1 MRHGR
6 RFVGALGLGLLLLAA
21 LLFAADTRMGHR
33 FVVDRIE
40 ALEPRNGLRIG
51 IDRIDGSLYGHA
63 QIKGLTLRDERG
75 VFFVADHVDLD
86 WTPLAWFLNRLD
98 IRRLHAAKATLHR
111 LPSLRPAPPGT
122 PLLLDYDIRIDKLDI
137 DRLTIR
143 PGVSGRPQM
152 GQISGR
158 ADIRDGRALIA
169 ALASTTQ
176 GDRLILNFDSIP
188 DQDRF
193 DLRLALDAPAQ
204 GTLGAMLGTRL
215 PLQLRLDGDGA
226 WRAWRGMFL
235 ARLNGAEVARLAFTN
250 KAGLYGLSGQL
261 EAAALPAGRVRSLAA
276 PRLILQG
283 TARFTDRRL
292 KGALTGNSSALS
304 LKAEGGVNFASS
316 SFEDLLITST
326 LRDVRAIAPTM
337 SGPALSLKL
346 RLDGAFRQAAFDY
359 LLTAP
364 MLKFGTTGLEQMRA
378 SGQGR
383 LSQLPIR
390 IPVQFSARRITGVGD
405 VAGGILANISAQGI
419 LLASRQSLV
428 GEDIQLRSDKLSGKI
443 GLFYD
448 IKTGRFDV
456 GFAGRLSRYF
466 VPGIGL
472 VDVQSDFHIVPG
484 PNGRGTRVL
493 GTGKA
498 WVRRFDNSF
507 LAGLAGGLPRL
518 ETALERTTDGQLRFT
533 NMRILAPRL
542 SLVLNGVRRADG
554 SFALSGSGQQ
564 STYGPLTLM
573 LDGQISRPR
582 LRLVFTRPNAAMA
595 LANVHLD
602 LDPTPQGFDWR
613 AQGGSRL
620 GVFIGTGSIAL
631 PQNAPAQIQIAM
643 MEAGGIQATGLLRPI
658 TGGLAGTITLVGAAT
673 GTLQLDVENG
683 LPRIRADV
691 DARNAKLSGP
701 TALAVQRGRFVGTI
715 LLDPR
720 GTAIEGHVTAR
731 NLQYGGFGV
740 ARLAGSLRMAAG
752 RGEVRG
758 SIAGSR
764 GRDFDVDATVR
775 FNSDR
780 VTMSGRGTIDRLP
793 VALDAPAQLLKEG
806 GGWRLAPAR
815 LTYGGGAA
823 ELSGLIGG
831 DRPEVKAVL
840 SSLPLAILDIVVPDL
855 GLTGQASG
863 TFFYAEEADGDPS
876 GRADLKVRGLS
887 RAGLALTARPV
898 DLAVLA
904 NFANG
909 RAGARLVAAS
919 GGVPIGRG
927 QVQLTGLS
935 GNGSLASRI
944 AKANLIGQL
953 RYNGDAG
960 ALWRLS
966 GIESFD
972 LSGNVAVGM
981 DVTGRLSDPLIRG
994 SVRTASGR
1002 IESASLGMVLT
1013 NVAAFGRFNG
1023 SRLVIENFAANA
1035 GRGGR
1040 VNGSGTIGF
1049 SAGQPTMD
1057 LAVDA
1062 ENAQIIARDD
1072 LAAAVTGPLRIVS
1085 NSNGGTIKG
1094 SVRLTRSLYV
1104 LGRSDMATALP
1115 RLKVTEVN
1123 DGRVD
1128 APVIA
1133 PALPWTLD
1141 IKADAPSRLMVT
1153 GLGLDSEWRASL
1165 ILSSSL
1171 LAPTITGT
1179 AELVRGSYEFS
1190 GRRFDLQRGAIR
1202 FRGESPPDPLLD
1214 IVAGGDTQGLNATIR
1229 VSGTGQHPEFA
1240 FASVPALPQEE
1251 LLSRLLF
1258 GTSIT
1263 NLSAPEAV
1271 QLAAA
1276 IASMQGGA
1284 GLNPINALRKA
1295 IGLDRLRILPADL
1308 ATGQRTSI
1316 AAGKYLTRRTFVEI
1330 VTDGQGYSATRA
1342 EFQVTRWLSI
1352 LSTIST
1358 IGEQG
1363 ASVRVSR
1370 DY

>member
-21 LLFAADTRMGHR
+21 LLFAADTRLGHK
-33 FVVDRIE
+33 VIIDRIE
-40 ALEPRNGLRIG
+40 SLEPRNGLK
-51 IDRIDGSLYGHA
+51 IDIERMDGSLYGHV
-63 QIKGLTLRDERG
+63 QLQGLKLRDQRG
-75 VFFVADHVDLD
+75 VFFEADHVDLD
-86 WTPLAWFLNRLD
+86 WTPLAWIVNRLD

-111 LPSLRPAPPGT
+111 LPKLRPAPPGT
-122 PLLLDYDIRIDKLDI
+122 PLLPDYDIRIAKFGI

-143 PGVSGRPQM
+143 PGVSGRMQM
-152 GQISGR
+152 GKISGR

-176 GDRLILNFDSIP
+176 GDRLILKLNAAP
-188 DQDRF
+188 DQDQF

-204 GTLGAMLGTRL
+204 GTFGAMLGTRL

-226 WRAWRGMFL
+226 WRAWRGMLL
-235 ARLNGAEVARLAFTN
+235 ARLNGAEVARIAFTN
-250 KAGLYGLSGQL
+250 RAGLYGLSGQL
-261 EAAALPAGRVRSLAA
+261 DAAALPAGRARSMAA
-276 PRLILQG
+276 PRLRLQG
-283 TARFTDRRL
+283 TARLMDRRL
-292 KGALTGNSSALS
+292 KGMLMGSSSALS
-304 LKAEGGVNFASS
+304 LRAEGGLNFASS

-326 LRDVRAIAPTM
+326 LRDVRALAPTM

-390 IPVQFSARRITGVGD
+390 IPVRFSARRITGVGD
-405 VAGGILANISAQGI
+405 VAGGILANISAQGM
-419 LLASRQSLV
+419 LLASRQSIV

-448 IKTGRFDV
+448 VRSGRFDV

-542 SLVLNGVRRADG
+542 SLLLNGARRVDG
-554 SFALSGSGQQ
+554 SFALSGSGQHA
-564 STYGPLTLM
+564 TYGPLTLM

-582 LRLVFTRPNAAMA
+582 LRLVFARPNAAMA
-595 LANVHLD
+595 LANVRLD
-602 LDPTPQGFDWR
+602 LDPTPHGFDWS

-620 GVFIGTGSIAL
+620 GDFMGTGAIAL
-631 PQNAPAQIQIAM
+631 PQNAPAQIRIAM
-643 MEAGGIQATGLLRPI
+643 IEAGGIQARGFLRPI
-658 TGGLAGTITLVGAAT
+658 TGGLAGTITLGGAAT
-673 GTLQLDVENG
+673 GTLQLDVDNG
-683 LPRIRADV
+683 LPRIRANV
-691 DARNAKLSGP
+691 DARNARLSGSS
-701 TALAVQRGRFVGTI
+701 ALVVQRGRFEGNI

-720 GTAIEGHVTAR
+720 GTAIDGKVTAR

-740 ARLAGSLRMAAG
+740 ARLAGSIRMAAG
-752 RGEVRG
+752 RGELQG

-764 GRDFDVDATVR
+764 GRDFDVDAAVR
-775 FNSDR
+775 FTSER
-780 VTMSGRGTIDRLP
+780 VTISGRGTIDRLP
-793 VALDAPAQLLKEG
+793 VALDAPAQLLREG
-806 GGWRLAPAR
+806 RGWRLVPAR

-831 DRPEVKAVL
+831 DRPEMTAVL

-863 TFFYAEEADGDPS
+863 TFFYAEEADGHPS

-887 RAGLALTARPV
+887 RAGLAWTARPI

-904 NFANG
+904 SFAKG

-919 GGVPIGRG
+919 GGVSIGRG

-935 GNGSLASRI
+935 GTGSLASRI

-960 ALWRLS
+960 ALWRMS

-981 DVTGRLSDPLIRG
+981 DVTGRLSDPVIRG

-1002 IESASLGMVLT
+1002 IESSAIGMVLT
-1013 NVAAFGRFNG
+1013 NVAAFGRFDG
-1023 SRLVIENFAANA
+1023 AKLMIENFAANA

-1040 VNGSGTIGF
+1040 VNGSGTIDF

-1072 LAAAVTGPLRIVS
+1072 LAATVTGPLRIVS
-1085 NSNGGTIKG
+1085 NSLGGTIKG

-1104 LGRSDMATALP
+1104 LGTSEMAAAVP
-1115 RLKVTEVN
+1115 RLKVAEVN
-1123 DGRVD
+1123 DGRSD

-1141 IKADAPSRLMVT
+1141 IKADAPSRLMVK

-1165 ILSSSL
+1165 AVSGSL
-1171 LAPTITGT
+1171 LAPTITG
-1179 AELVRGSYEFS
+1179 AADLVRGSYEFS

-1229 VSGTGQHPEFA
+1229 VSGTGLRPEFA
-1240 FASVPALPQEE
+1240 FSSVPALPQEE

-1342 EFQVTRWLSI
+1342 EFQVTRWLSL

-1358 IGEQG
+1358 IGEQSG
-1363 ASVRVSR
+1363 SVRVSK

>member
-1 MRHGR
+1 MRHSR
-6 RFVGALGLGLLLLAA
+6 RFVGALGLGLLVLAA
-21 LLFAADTRMGHR
+21 LLFAADTRLGHR

-40 ALEPRNGLRIG
+40 SLEPRNGLRIG
-51 IDRIDGSLYGHA
+51 IDRIDGSLYGHT
-63 QIKGLTLRDERG
+63 QIKGLKLSDQRG
-75 VFFVADHVDLD
+75 VFFEAAHVDLD
-86 WTPLAWFLNRLD
+86 WTPLAWVLNRLD
-98 IRRLHAAKATLHR
+98 IQRLHAAKATLHR
-111 LPSLRPAPPGT
+111 LPRLRPAPPGT
-122 PLLLDYDIRIDKLDI
+122 PLLPDYDIRLDKLAI

-143 PGVSGRPQM
+143 PGVSGRLQM
-152 GQISGR
+152 GTVSAR

-176 GDRLILNFDSIP
+176 GDRLILNLDAAPNQDQFDV
-188 DQDRF
+188 
-193 DLRLALDAPAQ
+193 RLALDAPAQ

-226 WRAWRGMFL
+226 WRAWRGTFL
-235 ARLNGAEVARLAFTN
+235 ARLNGAEVARLSLTN

-261 EAAALPAGRVRSLAA
+261 EAAALPAGRARLLSA
-276 PRLILQG
+276 PRMILRG
-283 TARFTDRRL
+283 TARFADRRL

-304 LKAEGGVNFASS
+304 LKAEGGVSFASG
-316 SFEDLLITST
+316 SFEDLLITAT

-337 SGPALSLKL
+337 AGPILSLKL
-346 RLDGAFRQAAFDY
+346 RLDGAFRQSAFDY

-364 MLKFGTTGLEQMRA
+364 LLKFGSTGLEQIRA

-383 LSQLPIR
+383 LSQLPVR

-405 VAGGILANISAQGI
+405 VEGGILANISAQGI

-484 PNGRGTRVL
+484 PNGRGTRIL

-518 ETALERTTDGQLRFT
+518 ETALERTTDGQLRFS
-533 NMRILAPRL
+533 NLRILAPRL
-542 SLVLNGVRRADG
+542 SLVLGGTRRVDG
-554 SFALSGSGQQ
+554 SFSLSGSGQQ

-573 LDGQISRPR
+573 LDGQMSRPR
-582 LRLVFTRPNAAMA
+582 LRLVFARPNAAMA

-620 GVFIGTGSIAL
+620 GAFTGVGSIAL
-631 PQNAPAQIQIAM
+631 PPGAPAQIQIAM
-643 MEAGGIQATGLLRPI
+643 IEAGGIQARGQLRPI
-658 TGGLAGTITLVGAAT
+658 TGGLAGTIALSGAAQ
-673 GTLQLDVENG
+673 GSLQLDVDNG

-691 DARNAKLSGP
+691 DARNIRFSEP
-701 TALAVQRGRFVGTI
+701 TALLVQRGRFVGTI

-720 GTAIEGHVTAR
+720 GAAVEGQVTAR

-752 RGEVRG
+752 RGEVQG
-758 SIAGSR
+758 SVAGSR
-764 GRDFDVDATVR
+764 GRDYDVQATVR
-775 FNSDR
+775 FSPDR
-780 VTMSGRGTIDRLP
+780 VTISGGGTIDRLP
-793 VALDAPAQLLKEG
+793 VALNAPAQLLKEG
-806 GGWRLAPAR
+806 RGWRLAPAR

-831 DRPEVKAVL
+831 DHPEITAAL
-840 SSLPLAILDIVVPDL
+840 SSLPLAILDILVPDL
-855 GLTGQASG
+855 GLPGQASG
-863 TFFYAEEADGDPS
+863 TFSYAEAEGIPF

-887 RAGLALTARPV
+887 RAGLALTARPI
-898 DLAVLA
+898 DLAVRA

-919 GGVPIGRG
+919 DGVSIGRG

-935 GNGSLASRI
+935 GGGSLASRI
-944 AKANLIGQL
+944 ATANLIGQL

-960 ALWRLS
+960 ALWRML

-994 SVRTASGR
+994 SIRTASGR
-1002 IESASLGMVLT
+1002 IESSAIGMVLT
-1013 NVAAFGRFNG
+1013 NVSAFGRFDG
-1023 SRLVIENFAANA
+1023 AKLEIENFAANA

-1040 VNGSGTIGF
+1040 VNGSGAIDF
-1049 SAGQPTMD
+1049 SAGQPSMD
-1057 LAVDA
+1057 LSVDT

-1072 LAAAVTGPLRIVS
+1072 LAATVTGPLRIVS
-1085 NSNGGTIKG
+1085 NATGGMIKG

-1104 LGRSDMATALP
+1104 LGRSDMAATVP
-1115 RLKVTEVN
+1115 RLKVTELN
-1123 DGRVD
+1123 DGRSD
-1128 APVIA
+1128 APIA
-1133 PALPWTLD
+1133 ASALPWTLD

-1153 GLGLDSEWRASL
+1153 GLGLDSEWRASFA
-1165 ILSSSL
+1165 LSGSL
-1171 LAPTITGT
+1171 LAPTMTGT
-1179 AELVRGSYEFS
+1179 ADLVRGNYEFS

-1229 VSGTGQHPEFA
+1229 VSGTGQRPEFA
-1240 FASVPALPQEE
+1240 FSSVPALPQEE

-1316 AAGKYLTRRTFVEI
+1316 AAGKYLSRRTFVEI

-1363 ASVRVSR
+1363 ASVRVSK